1 MIEPCRYHSEE
12 RAMKTIHKFRL
23 AAGKEPTTLTLREGF
38 RVVRCEYLMPQKAVF
53 LWVQQP
59 LNVSTP
65 LVDRHFRVAMSGE
78 PVPDS
83 FEYLDT
89 ALDPFGP
96 EAYHVFEVPEE
107 EMHAVPEEYVEEDEK
122 APLERTG
129 WRAAQYVF

>member
-1 MIEPCRYHSEE
+1 
-12 RAMKTIHKFRL
+12 MKTIHKFRL

-107 EMHAVPEEYVEEDEK
+107 EMHATPEEYVEEAEK

>member
-1 MIEPCRYHSEE
+1 
-12 RAMKTIHKFRL
+12 
-23 AAGKEPTTLTLREGF
+23 
-38 RVVRCEYLMPQKAVF
+38 
-53 LWVQQP
+53 VQQP

-107 EMHAVPEEYVEEDEK
+107 EMHAAPEEYVGEAEK